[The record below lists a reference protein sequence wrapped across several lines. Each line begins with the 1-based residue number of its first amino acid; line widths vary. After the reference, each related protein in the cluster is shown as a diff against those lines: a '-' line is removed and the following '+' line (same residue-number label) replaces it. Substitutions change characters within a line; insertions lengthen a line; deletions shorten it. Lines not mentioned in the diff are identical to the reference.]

1 MRSAMLGTLLGA
13 VIVVALVGSWDWGQE
28 AFAERPTTVYAAA
41 GSDLIAVPAE
51 ADDGQLLTVIDTR
64 QRVMSVYRI
73 EGATGKITLLSVRSI
88 QWDLQLT
95 EFNGEHPLPQEIRR
109 LLEHR

>member
-1 MRSAMLGTLLGA
+1 MLGTLLGA
-13 VIVVALVGSWDWGQE
+13 VVVAALVGSWDAGRE
-28 AFAERPTTVYAAA
+28 AFADRPTAVYAAA
-41 GSDLIAVPAE
+41 GSELIAVPAE
-51 ADDGQLLTVIDTR
+51 SADGQMLTVIDTR

-73 EGATGKITLLSVRSI
+73 EGKTGKITLLSVRNI

-109 LLEHR
+109 LLDQR

>member
-1 MRSAMLGTLLGA
+1 MRSAMLGSLLGA
-13 VIVVALVGSWDWGQE
+13 VVVAALIGSFDWGQQ
-28 AFAERPTTVYAAA
+28 ALADRPATVYAAA
-41 GSDLIAVPAE
+41 GSELIAVPAE
-51 ADDGQLLTVIDTR
+51 TGDGQILTVIDTR

-73 EGATGKITLLSVRSI
+73 EGKTGKITLLSVRNI

-109 LLEHR
+109 LLDQR

>member
-1 MRSAMLGTLLGA
+1 MLGTLLGA
-13 VIVVALVGSWDWGQE
+13 VVGITLVGSWDWGQE
-28 AFAERPTTVYAAA
+28 AFAERPTTVYAPA

-51 ADDGQLLTVIDTR
+51 ADDGQLLTVIDTH

-73 EGATGKITLLSVRSI
+73 ESSTGKIALLSVRTI

-95 EFNGEHPLPQEIRR
+95 DFNGEHPLPQEIRG
-109 LLEHR
+109 LLERR

>member
-1 MRSAMLGTLLGA
+1 MLGTLLGA
-13 VIVVALVGSWDWGQE
+13 VIVAALVGSWDVSQE
-28 AFAERPTTVYAAA
+28 AFADRPTAVYAAT
-41 GSDLIAVPAE
+41 GSELIAVPGE
-51 ADDGQLLTVIDTR
+51 SDDGQLLTVIDTR

-73 EGATGKITLLSVRSI
+73 EGKAGKITLLSVRNI

-109 LLEHR
+109 LLDQR

>member
-13 VIVVALVGSWDWGQE
+13 GVVVAWVGSWDSGRE
-28 AFAERPTTVYAAA
+28 AYAERPTTVYAAA

-51 ADDGQLLTVIDTR
+51 TADGQVLTVIDTR

-73 EGATGKITLLSVRSI
+73 EGGTGKIALLSVRNI
-88 QWDLQLT
+88 QWDMQLT

-109 LLEHR
+109 LLEQR